1 MLGLGKKQAA
11 KTREPEASPGE
22 EERAAVVGN
31 GGGYS
36 HWERGEHTG
45 TEGEIVE
52 GAGVGRMGGPR
63 FGWGSRVI
71 YLGLMRG
78 GRDGLNGLAGP
89 N

>member
-1 MLGLGKKQAA
+1 LLGLEKKQAA

-52 GAGVGRMGGPR
+52 GRGLGE
-63 FGWGSRVI
+63 WED
-71 YLGLMRG
+71 LGLGG
-78 GRDGLNGLAGP
+78 GRGLYT
-89 N
+89 